1 MAAQETLI
9 IEARKLGGLI
19 AQQPV
24 VKSYRELTRQLEL
37 DIGARSLLEQ
47 FERSMELLAMKEAS
61 GQPLDLAEKQK
72 IQSLQQSVAI
82 HPFLK
87 KLIGAQLEYME
98 LMRNVQ
104 EAINDGV
111 NEPAGAAKEIDSTS
125 APAAPASRLIIPG

>member
-125 APAAPASRLIIPG
+125 APAAPTSRLIIPG

>member
-125 APAAPASRLIIPG
+125 APAAPASQLIIPG